1 VNQSD
6 VTTGEG
12 TGTDMIRT
20 FVVPRPIVF
29 GAGALETVGERIARH
44 GGRATVITGRT
55 AMRRVGIVDRLTSIL
70 ADAGIEARLFEGVSP
85 EPTFDVVDAATAFTR
100 SAAADIV
107 IGLGG
112 GSAMD
117 VAKVVAFLAP
127 TELSSVRYLYDKV
140 PIDRKGLPY
149 VAIPTTAGTG
159 SEMTPNSVFID
170 PETRVKS
177 SVRGEPLLADLVV
190 CDPELTVSAPP
201 HVTAYAGMDAL
212 TQAVEAYVS
221 RGATVFTDALARDAA
236 VRIGRN
242 LRTVYTDGTNL
253 ESRTEMLLG
262 STMAGMALA
271 NARLGAVHGI
281 AHPLGSRCGISHGQ
295 VCAMLLPHVIRFN
308 SEQVYD
314 EAAETAAKYA
324 AVARE
329 LEVVPRST
337 RDETAARMLAE
348 HIDELN
354 SELGIPKHFRGLGL
368 RREDFPEL
376 IEQSMPSGSM
386 AHNPRHASSADIATI
401 LDTAV

>member
-1 VNQSD
+1 
-6 VTTGEG
+6 
-12 TGTDMIRT
+12 MLRT

-29 GAGALETVGERIARH
+29 GAGALETVGKRVARH
-44 GGRATVITGRT
+44 GGLATVITGRS
-55 AMRRVGIVDRLTSIL
+55 AMRRAGILDRLTAIL
-70 ADAGIEARLFEGVSP
+70 ADAGVEARVFEGVPP

-117 VAKVVAFLAP
+117 VAKVVAILAP
-127 TELSSVRYLYDKV
+127 TELSIRSLYGEV
-140 PIDRKGLPY
+140 PIERKGLPY

-177 SVRGEPLLADLVV
+177 SVRGDPLLADLVV

-201 HVTAYAGMDAL
+201 DVTAYAGMDAL

-236 VRIGRN
+236 VRIGRSI
-242 LRTVYTDGTNL
+242 RAAYMDGTNL
-253 ESRTEMLLG
+253 EARTEMLLG

-271 NARLGAVHGI
+271 NARLGAVHGM
-281 AHPLGSRCGISHGQ
+281 AHPLGSRYGIGHGQ

-308 SEQVYD
+308 SEPLYD
-314 EAAETAAKYA
+314 EAAVSAAKYA
-324 AVARE
+324 TIARE
-329 LEVVPRST
+329 REVVPRPT
-337 RDETAARMLAE
+337 RDEPAARALAD
-348 HIDELN
+348 HIDKLN
-354 SELGIPKHFRGLGL
+354 SELRIPKHFGELGL
-368 RREDFPEL
+368 RQDDFPEL
-376 IEQSMPSGSM
+376 VEQSIPSGSM
-386 AHNPRHASSADIATI
+386 AHNPRHVSYDDLVAI
-401 LDTAV
+401 LDAAV

>member
-1 VNQSD
+1 
-6 VTTGEG
+6 
-12 TGTDMIRT
+12 
-20 FVVPRPIVF
+20 
-29 GAGALETVGERIARH
+29 
-44 GGRATVITGRT
+44 
-55 AMRRVGIVDRLTSIL
+55 MRRAGILERLTAIL
-70 ADAGIEARLFEGVSP
+70 ADVGVEARMFEGVPP

-100 SAAADIV
+100 SVAADMV

-127 TELSSVRYLYDKV
+127 TDLSIRSLYGEV
-140 PIDRKGLPY
+140 PIERKGLPY

-177 SVRGEPLLADLVV
+177 SVRGELLLADLVV

-201 HVTAYAGMDAL
+201 DVTAHAGMDAL
-212 TQAVEAYVS
+212 TQAVETYVS
-221 RGATVFTDALARDAA
+221 RGATAFTDALARDAA
-236 VRIGRN
+236 VRIGGSIRKA
-242 LRTVYTDGTNL
+242 YADGTNL
-253 ESRTEMLLG
+253 EARTEMLLG

-281 AHPLGSRCGISHGQ
+281 AHPLGSRYGIGHGQ

-314 EAAETAAKYA
+314 GAATTTAKYA
-324 AVARE
+324 AIARE
-329 LEVVPRST
+329 LDVVPRPT
-337 RDETAARMLAE
+337 RDEPAARALAD

-354 SELGIPKHFRGLGL
+354 SELGIPTHLGELGL
-368 RREDFPEL
+368 RHDDFPEL
-376 IEQSMPSGSM
+376 VEQSIPSGSM
-386 AHNPRHASSADIATI
+386 AHNPRHASYDDLVAI
-401 LDTAV
+401 LDAAV

>member
-1 VNQSD
+1 MV
-6 VTTGEG
+6 
-12 TGTDMIRT
+12 RT
-20 FVVPRPIVF
+20 FVVPGPIVF
-29 GAGALETVGERIARH
+29 GAGAFETVGERIARH
-44 GGRATVITGRT
+44 GSRAAVITGRT
-55 AMRRVGIVDRLTSIL
+55 AMRRAGIVERLTAIL
-70 ADAGIEARLFEGVSP
+70 ADAGIEGRLFEGVPP
-85 EPTFDVVDAATAFTR
+85 EPTFDVVDAATTFTR
-100 SAAADIV
+100 SAASDIV

-117 VAKVVAFLAP
+117 VAKIVAFLAP
-127 TELSSVRYLYDKV
+127 TDLSVRSLYDKV
-140 PIDRKGLPY
+140 PIERKGLPY

-159 SEMTPNSVFID
+159 SEMTPNSVLID

-242 LRTVYTDGTNL
+242 LRTAYMDGTNL
-253 ESRTEMLLG
+253 EARTEMLLG

-281 AHPLGSRCGISHGQ
+281 AHPLGSRYGIGHGQ

-308 SEQVYD
+308 SEPVYD

-324 AVARE
+324 AVAGD
-329 LEVVPRST
+329 LDVVPRST
-337 RDETAARMLAE
+337 RDETAARTLAD
-348 HIDELN
+348 HIDQLN
-354 SELGIPKHFRGLGL
+354 AELGIPKHFSGLGL
-368 RREDFPEL
+368 RQEDVPEL
-376 IEQSMPSGSM
+376 VEQSMPSGSM
-386 AHNPRHASSADIATI
+386 AHNPRQASPADIATI
-401 LDTAV
+401 LDSAG